1 MKSIVMSVGAV
12 AVTLPGFANAA
23 AWLSQPPQAGP
34 FSPGA
39 AILPAAVLRRTTM
52 QTRAAA
58 EVFAQVLADSGADPR
73 TIATVF
79 GSAWGETSALL
90 DILKQMHS
98 DDGAVSPIRF
108 AGSVHNTAA
117 GLLSIATENHGFTT
131 SIAAGYATVAMA
143 LVECAGLLATGT
155 PEVIVVFSDIDP
167 PAPLAA
173 SFEHCVP
180 VAVAIALHLHDQL
193 DARPC
198 LAQLRNLRHGSW
210 DTRSL
215 GAFSADV
222 SANPCASA
230 LLLASAILRGHSG
243 TVAISADREWTVD
256 VARVAK

>member
-23 AWLSQPPQAGP
+23 AWLSQPPLAKP
-34 FSPGA
+34 FAPEA
-39 AILPAAVLRRTTM
+39 AILPAAVRRRTTL

-58 EVFAQVLADSGADPR
+58 EVFGQVLADSGADPR
-73 TIATVF
+73 TISTVF

-131 SIAAGYATVAMA
+131 SVAAGHHTVAMA

-167 PAPLAA
+167 PTPLADRSA
-173 SFEHCVP
+173 HCVP
-180 VAVAIALHLHDQL
+180 FAVAIALHLHDKL
-193 DARPC
+193 PARPS
-198 LAQLRNLRHGSW
+198 LAQLSNLRHGSG
-210 DTRSL
+210 DTRTL
-215 GAFSADV
+215 GAFSADL

-230 LLLASAILRGHSG
+230 LLLASAILRGQG
-243 TVAISADREWTVD
+243 GVVAVSADREWTVE
-256 VARVAK
+256 VSRVVK